1 MKGEAFA
8 FILLAVLLAL
18 FATPV
23 YAQSIPSLPHAFYG
37 AVTVNGSPAP
47 VGTTVEARG
56 EGVQTGVNN
65 NPVVTTVEGEYGSSN
80 PLEPKLIVQGNVAE
94 GTILNFYV
102 NGVRADQTA
111 EWHSGEVTQLDVT
124 ATVEG
129 PPPET
134 TQAPLPKPA
143 AFSLSSLTISPNEV
157 AIGGSVTISVSVANT
172 GEQAGSYS
180 LTLKVDSAVE
190 ATRDVTVNAGSSQN
204 VTFTTS
210 KDLPGSHSV
219 DINGISG
226 TFVVKEA
233 PSAPSATATPPTSP
247 APAETPAPPETPVP
261 PPTPPAPTSAAELI
275 NWPVLLAVLG
285 GVVVVG
291 LIILAIAIRRSY

>member
-1 MKGEAFA
+1 MKGKAFA

-18 FATPV
+18 FVTPV

-37 AVTVNGSPAP
+37 AVKVNGSSAPA
-47 VGTTVEARG
+47 GTTVEARG

-65 NPVVTTVEGEYGSSN
+65 NPVVTTVEGQYGSSN

-94 GTILNFYV
+94 GTILSFYV

-124 ATVEG
+124 ANIEG

-134 TQAPLPKPA
+134 TQAPQPKPA

-180 LTLKVDSAVE
+180 LTLKVDGAVE
-190 ATRDVTVNAGSSQN
+190 ATKDVTVNAAASQN
-204 VTFTTS
+204 VTFATA

-219 DINGISG
+219 DINGLTG

-233 PSAPSATATPPTSP
+233 PSAP
-247 APAETPAPPETPVP
+247 PAPPTPSPPPAPSETPSP
-261 PPTPPAPTSAAELI
+261 PTPPTPPAPSSAAEPI

-291 LIILAIAIRRSY
+291 LIILVVSTRRSY

>member
-1 MKGEAFA
+1 MKGKAFA

-18 FATPV
+18 FVTPV

-37 AVTVNGSPAP
+37 AVKVNGSLAL

-56 EGVQTGVNN
+56 EGVQTGVQN
-65 NPVVTTVEGEYGSSN
+65 NPVVTTVEGQYGSSN

-94 GTILNFYV
+94 GTILTFYV

-157 AIGGSVTISVSVANT
+157 AIGESVTTSVNVANT
-172 GEQAGSYS
+172 GEQAGNYS
-180 LTLKVDSAVE
+180 LTLKVDGAVE
-190 ATRDVTVNAGSSQN
+190 ATKDITVAAAASQE
-204 VTFTTS
+204 VTFTTA

-219 DINGISG
+219 DINGLTG

-233 PSAPSATATPPTSP
+233 PSAP
-247 APAETPAPPETPVP
+247 PAPPTPSTPPAPSETPSP
-261 PPTPPAPTSAAELI
+261 PTPPTPPAPPSAAESI

-285 GVVVVG
+285 GMVVVG
-291 LIILAIAIRRSY
+291 LIILVVSTRRSY